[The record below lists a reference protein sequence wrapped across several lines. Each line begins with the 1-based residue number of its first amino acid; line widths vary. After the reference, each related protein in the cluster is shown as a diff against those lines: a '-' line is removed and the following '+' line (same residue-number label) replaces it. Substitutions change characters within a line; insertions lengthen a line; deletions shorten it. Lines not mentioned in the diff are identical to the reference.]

1 MRGFTLIEIL
11 LTMSLVAIVALVSSP
26 FYGRFIVSQETSVAL
41 DELEGSLRKAQAYAL
56 VGKNDA
62 RWGVTIDTSRIVLFQ
77 GNSYAGRNA
86 AFDEVYDIRGG
97 VEITGVGEVVFS
109 RVTGRPDT
117 TPTVTVSG
125 SGVTETFVL
134 NSEGVLEKQ

>member
-11 LTMSLVAIVALVSSP
+11 LTMSLVAIVGLLSAP
-26 FYGRFIVSQETSVAL
+26 FYGRFIVSQEVGVAL
-41 DELEGSLRKAQAYAL
+41 DELEGSLRKAQAYAM

-62 RWGVTIDTSRIVLFQ
+62 RWGVSVDADRITLFQ
-77 GNSYAGRNA
+77 GDSYVGRNA
-86 AFDEVYDIRGG
+86 AFDEVYDIQGG
-97 VEITGVGEVVFS
+97 VVITGVGEVIFS

-125 SGVTETFVL
+125 NGVTEIFVM